1 MPRRREISITTGMR
15 SATAAVLFITPDIS
29 PDVSISSAVTRTG
42 ESPASRNTCAPTT
55 FATPVL

>member
-1 MPRRREISITTGMR
+1 M
-15 SATAAVLFITPDIS
+15 S
-29 PDVSISSAVTRTG
+29 PDVSMSSAVTRTG